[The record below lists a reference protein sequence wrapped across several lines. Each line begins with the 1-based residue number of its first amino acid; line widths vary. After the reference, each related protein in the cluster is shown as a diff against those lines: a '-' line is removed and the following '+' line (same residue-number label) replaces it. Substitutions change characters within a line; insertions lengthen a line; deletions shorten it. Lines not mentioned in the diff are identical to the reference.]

1 MVQAVTALAK
11 GVLRVSGL
19 PGLQA
24 MQTLPRIL
32 LEMEEF

>member
-1 MVQAVTALAK
+1 MVQAATALAK
-11 GVLRVSGL
+11 GVLQVSGL

-32 LEMEEF
+32 LETKEF